1 MNTFKTMNTLKLI
14 PVVLALAACANA
26 GVVQVAPDTYLLS
39 KQDNAGIFGNFARF
53 KTEVIQ
59 EANDFAKTKGK
70 VAIPVTMNET
80 PAGPGRFATFQYQF
94 RLVDASDPAAQRV
107 TLTRQPDVLV
117 ESTSRSTADVNVR
130 TSNSPSSD
138 LYAELIKLDDLRKR
152 GILTEAEFEAQKK
165 KLLEQKKP

>member
-1 MNTFKTMNTLKLI
+1 MNTLKLI
-14 PVVLALAACANA
+14 PAALILAACANA

-70 VAIPVTMNET
+70 VAIPVTMNES

-94 RLVDASDPAAQRV
+94 RLVGASDPAAQRV
-107 TLTRQPDVLV
+107 TLIRQPDVFI
-117 ESTSRSTADVNVR
+117 ESSSRTAADINVR
-130 TSNSPSSD
+130 TSNSQGGD
-138 LYAELIKLDDLRKR
+138 LYSELMKLDDLRKR
-152 GILTEAEFEAQKK
+152 GILTYAEFEEQKK
-165 KLLEQKKP
+165 KLLKQTKP